1 MNDHEWNELN
11 RMHREI
17 TLSGIPAFDTKYLEQ
32 YTELLTKSLQGK
44 GDMSPGDTDIPMEK
58 P

>member
-1 MNDHEWNELN
+1 
-11 RMHREI
+11 MHREI